1 MNLKNNQGSILL
13 GVFLIGI
20 TIMALVMITFRIT
33 NDTTN
38 SVKKRKENIN
48 AFNIAEA
55 GKEIALAELR
65 SGKKVPYP
73 DSTITFYS
81 NSPFSGGTYSVTCYG
96 NSSLDTITLISTGK
110 KGGQEAILETK
121 CLIQYNDFTVNA
133 NVNAAITARSEVTAS
148 GNITIDGRDHDHLG
162 NLVGTGVK
170 AIKSCDAITQTGNS
184 RIGGDGTAPAKNVSD
199 PIIEDYVSD
208 GGYPETPEQLLGL
221 PENALNQFKT
231 SVMPSLPFSG
241 VVYFVPPSDNFNMPN
256 LQGSRGI
263 LIVHNDDCTGKINNF
278 DGDFTGLIIADQVHH
293 INAGAQIIGAVYT
306 LSQQSGTNAFGNGN
320 ADILYSSSVIDAL
333 NHMTISVADT
343 EFKTLSWRQIK

>member
-1 MNLKNNQGSILL
+1 MDLKNNRGSMLL

-20 TIMALVMITFRIT
+20 TIMALILITFRIT

-38 SVKKRKENIN
+38 SVKKRKENIS

-55 GKEIALAELR
+55 GKEIALADLR
-65 SGKKVPYP
+65 SGKQVPFA
-73 DSTITFYS
+73 DSTVTFYS
-81 NSPFSGGTYSVTCYG
+81 DNPFASGTYTVICQG
-96 NSSLDTITLISTGK
+96 NSSLDTITLTSTGK
-110 KGGQEAILETK
+110 RGNQEAILEVK
-121 CLIQYNDFTVNA
+121 CLIRYNDFTVNA
-133 NVNAAITARSEVTAS
+133 NVDAAITTRSEVTAS

-162 NLVGTGVK
+162 NMIGTGVK
-170 AIKSCDAITQTGNS
+170 AIKSCDSITQTGNAK
-184 RIGGDGTAPAKNVSD
+184 IGGDGTAPAKGVSD
-199 PIIEDYVSD
+199 PIIEDYISD

-231 SVMPSLPFSG
+231 SVLPPLPFSG
-241 VVYFVPPSDNFNMPN
+241 VVYFIPPSDTFNMPN

-263 LIVHNDDCTGKINNF
+263 LIVHNDDRTAKINNF
-278 DGDFTGLIIADQVHH
+278 DGAFTGLIIADQVHH

-306 LSQQSGTNAFGNGN
+306 LSPESGTNAFGNGN

-343 EFKTLSWRQIK
+343 EFQVLTWRQIK